1 MNIGQN
7 SRKMGRWRLLD
18 IISILTGFFD
28 DFPFQKIREI
38 TETQADVF
46 SLSFNMKCLKFEK
59 NR

>member
-1 MNIGQN
+1 
-7 SRKMGRWRLLD
+7 MGRWRLLD
-18 IISILTGFFD
+18 IISILTVFFD
-28 DFPFQKIREI
+28 DFPLQKIREM